1 MERKSSE
8 QIMQQAVL
16 SNPRGSERFSLKV
29 AINGGIF
36 FGILG
41 FGAGISLVLAASN
54 LGTIN
59 LLSYS
64 VVPLILGIGFGGLGF
79 IGGGILGRSTS

>member
-1 MERKSSE
+1 MERVSE
-8 QIMQQAVL
+8 RETTRSFLAH
-16 SNPRGSERFSLKV
+16 PRGSEKFSLKV
-29 AINGGIF
+29 AIKGGVL
-36 FGILG
+36 FGVLG

-64 VVPLILGIGFGGLGF
+64 IAPLILGIGFGGFGF
-79 IGGGILGRSTS
+79 IGGGILGRISG

>member
-1 MERKSSE
+1 MERVSSE
-8 QIMQQAVL
+8 RIMQQAVL
-16 SNPRGSERFSLKV
+16 PKLRGSERFSLKE
-29 AINGGIF
+29 AGGLF

-41 FGAGISLVLAASN
+41 LGAGISLVLAASN

-64 VVPLILGIGFGGLGF
+64 IAPFVLGIGFGGFGF
-79 IGGGILGRSTS
+79 IGGGILGRSG